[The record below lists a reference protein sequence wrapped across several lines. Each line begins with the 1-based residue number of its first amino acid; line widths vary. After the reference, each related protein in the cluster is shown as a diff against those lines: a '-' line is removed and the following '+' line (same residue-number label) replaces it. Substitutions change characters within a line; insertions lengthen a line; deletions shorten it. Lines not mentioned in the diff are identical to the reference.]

1 MSNLSSGTVRGVLN
15 AATITGVIGA
25 ENVTGV
31 IGNGI
36 ARVDGS
42 TDPYLGEYEVTPKVD
57 AQTMPCAGKKM
68 LKDVDIKAI
77 PFFETSNEAGT
88 TVYIAAEVD

>member
-1 MSNLSSGTVRGVLN
+1 MSKIIGELN
-15 AATITGVIGA
+15 AAGICGSMNTANMTG
-25 ENVTGV
+25 T

-36 ARVDGS
+36 VKVDVS
-42 TDPYLGEYEVTPKVD
+42 TDPYSGEYEVTPKVD

>member
-1 MSNLSSGTVRGVLN
+1 MLMIKNGKIMLTRGDSAYINVDL
-15 AATITGVIGA
+15 TTSTGEV
-25 ENVTGV
+25 
-31 IGNGI
+31 
-36 ARVDGS
+36 
-42 TDPYLGEYEVTPKVD
+42 YEMQAGD

>member
-1 MSNLSSGTVRGVLN
+1 MINLSSGTVRGVLN
-15 AATITGVIGA
+15 AATITGVIGT

-88 TVYIAAEVD
+88 TVYIAAKVD

>member
-1 MSNLSSGTVRGVLN
+1 MSVLSSGTVRGVLN
-15 AATITGVIGA
+15 AATITGVIG
-25 ENVTGV
+25 
-31 IGNGI
+31 NGI
-36 ARVDGS
+36 ARVDVS
-42 TDPYLGEYEVTPKVD
+42 TDPFLGEYEVTPKVD

>member
-1 MSNLSSGTVRGVLN
+1 MSVLSSGTVRGVLN
-15 AATITGVIGA
+15 AATITGA
-25 ENVTGV
+25 

>member
-1 MSNLSSGTVRGVLN
+1 MSKIIGELN
-15 AATITGVIGA
+15 AAGICGSTNTANMTG
-25 ENVTGV
+25 T

-36 ARVDGS
+36 VKYDSS
-42 TDPYLGEYEVTPKVD
+42 TELYTGEYNVVPK
-57 AQTMPCAGKKM
+57 AAEEQRLPCGGKKM

>member
-25 ENVTGV
+25 GNVTGM

-36 ARVDGS
+36 AKVDGS
-42 TDPYLGEYEVTPKVD
+42 TDPFLGEYVVTPKVE
-57 AQTMPCAGKKM
+57 AQTVLCAGKKM
-68 LKDVDIKAI
+68 LKDVNVKAI
-77 PFFETSNEAGT
+77 PFFETSNETGT

>member
-42 TDPYLGEYEVTPKVD
+42 TDPYLGEYEVTPKVG
-57 AQTMPCAGKKM
+57 AQTVPCAGKKM

-77 PFFETSNEAGT
+77 PFFETSNATGT

>member
-1 MSNLSSGTVRGVLN
+1 MINLSSGTVRGVLN
-15 AATITGVIGA
+15 AATITGVIGT

-42 TDPYLGEYEVTPKVD
+42 TDPYLGGIRGDTESR
-57 AQTMPCAGKKM
+57 CA
-68 LKDVDIKAI
+68 DHAVRR
-77 PFFETSNEAGT
+77 
-88 TVYIAAEVD
+88 

>member
-1 MSNLSSGTVRGVLN
+1 MSKIIGELN
-15 AATITGVIGA
+15 AAGICGSMNTANMTG
-25 ENVTGV
+25 T

-36 ARVDGS
+36 VKVDGS

-57 AQTMPCAGKKM
+57 AQTVPCAGKKM

>member
-1 MSNLSSGTVRGVLN
+1 MSKIIGELN
-15 AATITGVIGA
+15 AAGICGSMNTANMTG
-25 ENVTGV
+25 T

-36 ARVDGS
+36 VKVDGS
-42 TDPYLGEYEVTPKVD
+42 TDPFLGGYEVTPKVD

>member
-1 MSNLSSGTVRGVLN
+1 MSILCSGTVRGVLN
-15 AATITGVIGA
+15 AATITGVLNAATI
-25 ENVTGV
+25 TGV

-42 TDPYLGEYEVTPKVD
+42 TDPFLGEYEVTPKVD

>member
-1 MSNLSSGTVRGVLN
+1 MSVLSSGTVRGVLN
-15 AATITGVIGA
+15 AATI
-25 ENVTGV
+25 TGV

-42 TDPYLGEYEVTPKVD
+42 TDPYLGEYEVTPQVN
-57 AQTMPCAGKKM
+57 AQTVPCAGKKM

-77 PFFETSNEAGT
+77 PFFETANATGT

>member
-1 MSNLSSGTVRGVLN
+1 MSVLSSGTVRGVLN
-15 AATITGVIGA
+15 AATITGA
-25 ENVTGV
+25 

-42 TDPYLGEYEVTPKVD
+42 TDPFLGEYEVTPKVD

>member
-1 MSNLSSGTVRGVLN
+1 MSVLSSGTVRGVLN
-15 AATITGVIGA
+15 AATITGAIS
-25 ENVTGV
+25 
-31 IGNGI
+31 NGI

-42 TDPYLGEYEVTPKVD
+42 TDPFLGEYEVTPKVD

>member
-1 MSNLSSGTVRGVLN
+1 MSILSSGTVRGVLN
-15 AATITGVIGA
+15 AATITGVLNAATI
-25 ENVTGV
+25 TGV

-42 TDPYLGEYEVTPKVD
+42 TDPFLGEYEVTPKVD

-68 LKDVDIKAI
+68 LKVVDIKAI

>member
-1 MSNLSSGTVRGVLN
+1 MSKIIGELN
-15 AATITGVIGA
+15 AAGICGSMNTANMTG
-25 ENVTGV
+25 T

-36 ARVDGS
+36 VKVDGS
-42 TDPYLGEYEVTPKVD
+42 TDPFLGEYEATPKVD

>member
-1 MSNLSSGTVRGVLN
+1 MSKIIGELN
-15 AATITGVIGA
+15 AAGICGSMNTANMTG
-25 ENVTGV
+25 T

-36 ARVDGS
+36 VKYDSS
-42 TDPYLGEYEVTPKVD
+42 TELYTGEYNVVPRAAEEQKL
-57 AQTMPCAGKKM
+57 PCAGKKM

>member
-1 MSNLSSGTVRGVLN
+1 MSKIIGELN
-15 AATITGVIGA
+15 AAGICGSMNTANMTG
-25 ENVTGV
+25 T

-36 ARVDGS
+36 VKYDSS
-42 TDPYLGEYEVTPKVD
+42 TELYTGEYNVVPK
-57 AQTMPCAGKKM
+57 AAEEQRLPCAGKKM

-88 TVYIAAEVD
+88 TVYIAEEVD

>member
-1 MSNLSSGTVRGVLN
+1 MSVLSSGTVRAVLN
-15 AATITGVIGA
+15 AATI
-25 ENVTGV
+25 TGV

-42 TDPYLGEYEVTPKVD
+42 TDPFLGEYEVTPKVD

>member
-42 TDPYLGEYEVTPKVD
+42 TDPYLGEYVVTPKVD
-57 AQTMPCAGKKM
+57 AQTMSCAGKKM

-77 PFFETSNEAGT
+77 PFFETPNDAGT

>member
-1 MSNLSSGTVRGVLN
+1 MSKIIGELN
-15 AATITGVIGA
+15 AAGICGSMNTANMTG
-25 ENVTGV
+25 T

-36 ARVDGS
+36 VKVDGS
-42 TDPYLGEYEVTPKVD
+42 TDPFLGEYEVTPKVD
-57 AQTMPCAGKKM
+57 AQTVPCAGKKM

>member
-1 MSNLSSGTVRGVLN
+1 MSKIIGELN
-15 AATITGVIGA
+15 AAGICGSMNTANMTG
-25 ENVTGV
+25 T

-36 ARVDGS
+36 VKYDSS
-42 TDPYLGEYEVTPKVD
+42 TELYTGEYNVVPK
-57 AQTMPCAGKKM
+57 AAEEQKLPCAGKKM

-88 TVYIAAEVD
+88 TVYIAAVIQ

>member
-1 MSNLSSGTVRGVLN
+1 MSKIIGELN
-15 AATITGVIGA
+15 AAGICGSMNAANMTG
-25 ENVTGV
+25 T

-36 ARVDGS
+36 VKYDSS
-42 TDPYLGEYEVTPKVD
+42 TELYTGEYDIVPK
-57 AQTMPCAGKKM
+57 AAEEQKLPCAGQKM
-68 LKDVDIKAI
+68 LHDVDIKAI

>member
-1 MSNLSSGTVRGVLN
+1 MSRIIGELN
-15 AATITGVIGA
+15 AAGICGSMNAANMTG
-25 ENVTGV
+25 T

-36 ARVDGS
+36 VKYDSS
-42 TDPYLGEYEVTPKVD
+42 TELYTGEYDIVPK
-57 AQTMPCAGKKM
+57 AAEEQKLPCAGKKM

-88 TVYIAAEVD
+88 TVYIAAEID

>member
-1 MSNLSSGTVRGVLN
+1 MSVLSSGTVRGVLN
-15 AATITGVIGA
+15 AATII
-25 ENVTGV
+25 GV

>member
-1 MSNLSSGTVRGVLN
+1 MNTANMTGT
-15 AATITGVIGA
+15 
-25 ENVTGV
+25 

-36 ARVDGS
+36 VKYDSS
-42 TDPYLGEYEVTPKVD
+42 TELYTGEYNVVPK
-57 AQTMPCAGKKM
+57 AAEEQKLPCAGKKM

-77 PFFETSNEAGT
+77 PFIETSNESGT

>member
-1 MSNLSSGTVRGVLN
+1 MLN
-15 AATITGVIGA
+15 AATITGVLNAATI
-25 ENVTGV
+25 TGV

-42 TDPYLGEYEVTPKVD
+42 TDPFLGEYEVTPKVD

>member
-1 MSNLSSGTVRGVLN
+1 MSILGSGTVRGELN
-15 AATITGVIGA
+15 AAGICGSMNTANMTG
-25 ENVTGV
+25 T

-36 ARVDGS
+36 VKVDGS
-42 TDPYLGEYEVTPKVD
+42 TDPFLGEYEVTPKVD

>member
-1 MSNLSSGTVRGVLN
+1 MINLSSGTVRGVLN
-15 AATITGVIGA
+15 AATITGVIGT

-77 PFFETSNEAGT
+77 PFFETSNTTGT

>member
-1 MSNLSSGTVRGVLN
+1 MSVLSSGTVRGVLN
-15 AATITGVIGA
+15 AATII
-25 ENVTGV
+25 GV

-88 TVYIAAEVD
+88 TVYIAAGVD

>member
-1 MSNLSSGTVRGVLN
+1 MSVLSSGTVRGVLN
-15 AATITGVIGA
+15 AATI
-25 ENVTGV
+25 TGV

-57 AQTMPCAGKKM
+57 APNRRKSLRRTSERAS
-68 LKDVDIKAI
+68 
-77 PFFETSNEAGT
+77 PFLA
-88 TVYIAAEVD
+88 